1 MTSLFIADAV
11 TGMTSAQRAVRH
23 SARWTIAGAV
33 LGAIAL
39 SAWAALSPLAAAVVA
54 EGTIKASGNRK
65 SIVHAEGGIVA
76 AIHVKDGDTVQAG
89 QTLIT
94 LADQR
99 VAASADSLR
108 QQWVT
113 ETLKAKRLEAESTG
127 GTFPAIGKTIDTA
140 TPSVRTELVEVLKT
154 IPPALETHIHTTLK
168 REQAVYTA
176 RAHQLAEQAHWLG
189 AQLAQVCNEI
199 ASDAMVISSTQS
211 AQALAQKE
219 LANNE
224 KLQREGFVSEGKLI
238 ELQRS
243 VADYRARVESAQ
255 AQRTQALQKEADLQ
269 LRLSAQKADFA
280 KQAADELKDTS
291 QKLAQITQELRPA
304 LDAQTRQRIT
314 APVAGEVV
322 DLKVHT
328 LGSAIAPREAVL
340 DIAPSGTALVVELRI
355 NPSDIHDVRAVW
367 LANTSTSVDKSVRAE
382 LVEALSAKQAA
393 QAHVMLPAYRARS
406 TPQVDGTV
414 AYVGADRLTDPATR
428 APYYI
433 AHITVSQA
441 ALNAASALA
450 GQHISL
456 QAGMQAEVFI
466 PTQARSAWRYLLDPL
481 IDGVRRSMRER

>member
-1 MTSLFIADAV
+1 MKPHPTPPTPQPAARLS
-11 TGMTSAQRAVRH
+11 SAQRAVRE
-23 SARWTIAGAV
+23 SARWTIAGAA
-33 LGAIAL
+33 LGAVAL
-39 SAWAALSPLAAAVVA
+39 GAWAALSPLAAAVVA
-54 EGTIKASGNRK
+54 DGTVKASGNRK
-65 SIVHAEGGIVA
+65 TVVHAEGGIVD

-127 GTFPAIGKTIDTA
+127 SAFPILNKTMGTAASP
-140 TPSVRTELVEVLKT
+140 VRAELVEVLKT
-154 IPPALETHIHTTLK
+154 IPPALEAHIHTSLQ
-168 REQAVYTA
+168 REQAVYSA
-176 RAHQLAEQAHWLG
+176 RAHQQAEQAHWLG
-189 AQLAQVCNEI
+189 AQLAQVRAEI
-199 ASDAMVISSTQS
+199 DNDAQIISSTQS
-211 AQALAQKE
+211 AQALAQRE

-224 KLQREGFVSEGKLI
+224 KLQREGFVSEAKLI

-243 VADYRARVESAQ
+243 VADYRARVQTAQ
-255 AQRTQALQKEADLQ
+255 AQRSQAQQKEADLQ
-269 LRLSAQKADFA
+269 QRLSAQKADFA
-280 KQAADELKDTS
+280 RQAADELKDTA
-291 QKLAQITQELRPA
+291 QKRSQITQELRPA

-322 DLKVHT
+322 DLKVYT

-340 DIAPSGTALVVELRI
+340 DIAPSGAALVVEVRI

-367 LANTSTSVDKSVRAE
+367 LDKTAAS
-382 LVEALSAKQAA
+382 SAMPVT

-406 TPQVDGTV
+406 TPQVEGTV

-433 AHITVSQA
+433 AHIAVSQA
-441 ALNAASALA
+441 ALNAASRLA
-450 GQHISL
+450 GQPISL